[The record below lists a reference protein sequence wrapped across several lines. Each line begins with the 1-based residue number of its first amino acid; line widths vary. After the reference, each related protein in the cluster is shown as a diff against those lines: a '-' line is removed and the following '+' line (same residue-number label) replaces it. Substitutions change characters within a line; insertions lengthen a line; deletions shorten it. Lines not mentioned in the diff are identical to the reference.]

1 MSDIDIAKNRRL
13 DGALLLVLRE
23 LLRCRSATEAARRL
37 NLSQSAIS
45 HSLKRLRDLF
55 QDPLF
60 VRRSHGLEPTRRAQA
75 LAPRIDALLELA
87 SETLDVEDSY
97 DPTTTPRTFNLA
109 APEFVTAL
117 IAAPLLRLLGPYAPR
132 VPFAC
137 RHLSPEATAD
147 GLRRGEIDV
156 ALGRFETLDVDG
168 LSRQPAFED
177 RYCIVARRDHPRLRG
192 AISEAEYLKMDHVWA
207 SSGSEVHP
215 DDLYSD
221 YSLFR
226 TAAEVPHWLTALA
239 LVSVTDVL
247 ATCPRRLAQ
256 SQAEVLRLQVLDT
269 PWESPPFTVFA
280 LRRAEGRDPGVDWF
294 MARVLEAIGLPT
306 PDGP

>member
-1 MSDIDIAKNRRL
+1 MSDIDISKIRRL

-23 LLRCRSATEAARRL
+23 LLRCRNATEAARRL

-55 QDPLF
+55 EDPLF
-60 VRRSHGLEPTRRAQA
+60 VRRSHGLEPTRRALA
-75 LAPRIDALLELA
+75 LAPKIDALLELA
-87 SETLDVEDSY
+87 SETLDVEESY
-97 DPTTTPRTFNLA
+97 DPTTTPRSFNLA

-117 IAAPLLRLLGPYAPR
+117 IGAPLLRLLSPYAPM
-132 VPFAC
+132 VPFEC
-137 RHLSPEATAD
+137 HHLSPQATAD

-168 LSRQPAFED
+168 LARQAAFKD
-177 RYCIVARRDHPRLRG
+177 QYCIVARRNHPRLHG
-192 AISEAEYLKMDHVWA
+192 VISEAEYLKMDHVWA

-215 DDLYSD
+215 DDLSSD
-221 YSLFR
+221 YRLFR
-226 TAAEVPHWLTALA
+226 TAAVVPHWLTVLA

-247 ATCPRRLAQ
+247 ATCPRRLAE

-269 PWESPPFTVFA
+269 PWESPFFTVAA

-294 MARVLEAIGLPT
+294 MARVLEAIGP
-306 PDGP
+306 PAPSGP